1 MDTTLIIGGARSGK
15 SNFAQQ
21 LALEAG
27 GPVLFVAT
35 AEAGDE
41 EMRRRIEEHRKQ
53 RPASWRTL
61 EAATDIGSQI
71 QKVVGDAETVLIDC
85 ITLLV
90 NNVLLKYG
98 GCNGDKVD
106 ATRGEVEVLAEI
118 NQLVQCLDQVP
129 AGFIMVTNEVGL
141 GLVPANEIG
150 RLYRDLLGKT
160 NQMLAQRADK
170 VYLMVVGLPLLIK
183 PPSAG

>member
-1 MDTTLIIGGARSGK
+1 MDVILVIGGARSGK
-15 SNFAQQ
+15 SSFAQQ
-21 LALEAG
+21 LALEAH

-61 EAATDIGSQI
+61 EAATDIGRQI
-71 QKVVGDAETVLIDC
+71 QKVAGDAETVLIDC

-90 NNVLLKYG
+90 NNVLLKSG
-98 GCNGDKVD
+98 GYNGDKVD
-106 ATRGEVEVLAEI
+106 ATRVEAEVLAEI
-118 NQLVQCLDQVP
+118 NQLIQCIDQVP

-141 GLVPANEIG
+141 GLVPANEMG
-150 RLYRDLLGKT
+150 RTYRDLLGRA
-160 NQMLAQRADK
+160 NQMLAGRADR
-170 VYLMVVGLPLLIK
+170 VYLMVAGLPLLIK
-183 PPSAG
+183 PSSAF